1 MLNPDCR
8 DILSEFCAAHKEAM
22 NSNPRAGKKQG
33 DGDSSHALPT
43 RLQDYATEVITA
55 RLDKM
60 LSHIEG
66 VRQSE
71 EIEPVHQMRVWSR
84 RSRAALEVFRGGFE
98 GKNYDELEREVKA
111 VTDALSAA
119 RDLDV
124 MMDTLRQ
131 RAESL
136 PPEQRGG
143 VESFIARLHRRRA
156 KSQKP
161 VLKALDRLERR
172 DLAGHFANLVAAA
185 SARKAAQGSKTRNTD
200 G

>member
-1 MLNPDCR
+1 
-8 DILSEFCAAHKEAM
+8 
-22 NSNPRAGKKQG
+22 
-33 DGDSSHALPT
+33 
-43 RLQDYATEVITA
+43 
-55 RLDKM
+55 
-60 LSHIEG
+60 
-66 VRQSE
+66 
-71 EIEPVHQMRVWSR
+71 
-84 RSRAALEVFRGGFE
+84 
-98 GKNYDELEREVKA
+98 

-124 MMDTLRQ
+124 MMDTLHT

-143 VESFIARLHRRRA
+143 VESFIARLRKSRA

-172 DLAGHFANLVAAA
+172 DLAGHFADLVAAA
-185 SARKAAQGSKTRNTD
+185 TRKTAQGRKTPARNAD

>member
-1 MLNPDCR
+1 
-8 DILSEFCAAHKEAM
+8 M
-22 NSNPRAGKKQG
+22 NSKPRSNKKKE
-33 DGDSSHALPT
+33 DSDSSHAPPT
-43 RLQDYATEVITA
+43 RLQDYATAIITA

-66 VRQSE
+66 VRKSE

-84 RSRAALEVFRGGFE
+84 RSRAALEVFRSGFE

-136 PPEQRGG
+136 PPGQRGG
-143 VESFIARLHRRRA
+143 VESFIARLRRRRE

-172 DLAGHFANLVAAA
+172 DLAGHFANLVTAA
-185 SARKAAQGSKTRNTD
+185 SARKAAQASKTRNAD